1 MYTVSEMSPGK
12 IWGRIHFLLALFT
25 QREVYM
31 VLYSQVNYFCVILR
45 PRRGCRQKKNEIIRE
60 YMESALYGIYARV
73 VDVSEI
79 ERVSAA
85 NE

>member
-1 MYTVSEMSPGK
+1 MQRYREGMVTVLWAEKRRIWLPRK
-12 IWGRIHFLLALFT
+12 IENTSWKVLA
-25 QREVYM
+25 
-31 VLYSQVNYFCVILR
+31 
-45 PRRGCRQKKNEIIRE
+45 
-60 YMESALYGIYARV
+60 YGIYARV

>member
-31 VLYSQVNYFCVILR
+31 VLYFQVNYFCVILR
-45 PRRGCRQKKNEIIRE
+45 PRRGCRQKKNEINRE